1 MIKYNLFLFIITIFS
16 SQVLLADLKI
26 DITQGNT
33 QPIPIALLEF
43 NSKNKENDV
52 LSKKISKVISN
63 NLERSGLFE
72 IVSKNSLLEEKI
84 AFNDKPEFSNW
95 RVTKA
100 QGLVHGRIVSS
111 ADDQIK
117 LEFRLWDIFSEKQ
130 MVAQQ
135 LITKESNLI
144 INF

>member
-72 IVSKNSLLEEKI
+72 IVSKNSLLE
-84 AFNDKPEFSNW
+84 
-95 RVTKA
+95 
-100 QGLVHGRIVSS
+100 
-111 ADDQIK
+111 
-117 LEFRLWDIFSEKQ
+117 
-130 MVAQQ
+130 
-135 LITKESNLI
+135 
-144 INF
+144 